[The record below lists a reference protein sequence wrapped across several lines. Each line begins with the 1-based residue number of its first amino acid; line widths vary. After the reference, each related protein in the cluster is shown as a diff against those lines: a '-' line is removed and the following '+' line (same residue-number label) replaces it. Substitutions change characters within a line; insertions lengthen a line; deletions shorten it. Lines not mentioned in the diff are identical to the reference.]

1 MRKGLQLADIV
12 ATSINNLML
21 KSQKYYT
28 SKFLLLNLFN
38 IGLLHILDS
47 NWKTVHYV
55 IAVR

>member
-47 NWKTVHYV
+47 N
-55 IAVR
+55 